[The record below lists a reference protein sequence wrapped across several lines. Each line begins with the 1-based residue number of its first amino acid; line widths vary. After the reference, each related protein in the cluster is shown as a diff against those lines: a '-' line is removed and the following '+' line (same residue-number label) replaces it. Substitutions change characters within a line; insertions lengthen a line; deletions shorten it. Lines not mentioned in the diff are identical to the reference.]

1 MYMCVPG
8 RVGGRERAR
17 ERQKLHQP
25 GQCHLSFKAFQLL
38 FFPPIITAPS
48 NPSFPHPS
56 PPPSSWK
63 IWKRKIKRLPP
74 GSDARSPHASAAR
87 AGATPQSPLATS
99 RLQRDGMQL
108 LVIGAQVGKLCF
120 FIDAFFF
127 LLHFLVLSIFLI
139 FFLVFLP
146 LLFLVF
152 YPPPLLRRTYDFICC
167 CQRKAPA
174 KKIMSKKRAYVLL
187 PDRKNITK
195 RGETFAERV
204 HRGAGHL
211 GMAARRE
218 KAKSLPLLSY
228 SCDTYPGI
236 VAGMV

>member
-127 LLHFLVLSIFLI
+127 FSFIFL
-139 FFLVFLP
+139 FFPSF
-146 LLFLVF
+146 FF
-152 YPPPLLRRTYDFICC
+152 F
-167 CQRKAPA
+167 
-174 KKIMSKKRAYVLL
+174 
-187 PDRKNITK
+187 
-195 RGETFAERV
+195 
-204 HRGAGHL
+204 
-211 GMAARRE
+211 
-218 KAKSLPLLSY
+218 
-228 SCDTYPGI
+228 
-236 VAGMV
+236 

>member
-1 MYMCVPG
+1 MCVPG

-127 LLHFLVLSIFLI
+127 FPSFSCSFHLFF
-139 FFLVFLP
+139 FFLVF
-146 LLFLVF
+146 
-152 YPPPLLRRTYDFICC
+152 PPPFIS
-167 CQRKAPA
+167 R
-174 KKIMSKKRAYVLL
+174 LL
-187 PDRKNITK
+187 PSSPSSP
-195 RGETFAERV
+195 
-204 HRGAGHL
+204 HL
-211 GMAARRE
+211 RFH
-218 KAKSLPLLSY
+218 LLLSEE
-228 SCDTYPGI
+228 SSRQENNVQETSLRF
-236 VAGMV
+236 AS